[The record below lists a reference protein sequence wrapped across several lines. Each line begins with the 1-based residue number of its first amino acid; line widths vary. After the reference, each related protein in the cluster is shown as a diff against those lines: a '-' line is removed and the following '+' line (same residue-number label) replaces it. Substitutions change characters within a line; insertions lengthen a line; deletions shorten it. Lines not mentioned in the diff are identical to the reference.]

1 MPKLAFLLLILIP
14 VVAFAEVLVYFK
26 ASPEAVYRRL
36 QGPLCV
42 PNFDDN
48 TAMDQ
53 PILIYQPE
61 GGDKAFW
68 SVLVP
73 NDRLTA
79 IRAMPGFLGKGL
91 TEVQT
96 NKPAAYKKLTLWT
109 WQLKTD
115 ATKNYTVSKTDNT
128 YQINNLYKKVADDIP
143 MQTYFGY
150 NPFTGDPN

>member
-1 MPKLAFLLLILIP
+1 MFKKLALLLLIPSL
-14 VVAFAEVLVYFK
+14 AFAEVLVYFK
-26 ASPEAVYRRL
+26 AAPEAVYRKI
-36 QGPLCV
+36 QGPLCS

-48 TAMDQ
+48 VVMDQ
-53 PILIYQPE
+53 PILIFEPE
-61 GGDKAFW
+61 GSDKAFW

-73 NDRLTA
+73 DARLTA

-115 ATKNYTVSKTDNT
+115 NTVRYTVSKSDNT
-128 YQINNLYKKVADDIP
+128 YQINNAYKKVGDDIP
-143 MQTYFGY
+143 SQTFFGY
-150 NPFTGDPN
+150 DPWTGNPQ